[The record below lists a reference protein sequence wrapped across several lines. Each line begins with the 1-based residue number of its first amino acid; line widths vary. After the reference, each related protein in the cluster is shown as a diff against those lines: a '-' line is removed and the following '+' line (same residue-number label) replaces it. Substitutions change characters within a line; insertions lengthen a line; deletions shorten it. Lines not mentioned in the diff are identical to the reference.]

1 MRPRP
6 PHGLPGVAQTTR
18 ETPQPALTTK
28 PQQRQPQQGP
38 PDHSKPLSRSTLGPH
53 LARGSGLEWGLP
65 AVIPGRA
72 LPALLFKSAGE
83 RKNSNNKKGAA
94 ERRGPAV
101 TNAVTQGPLP
111 PQVLIILAPPAE
123 PPHRSRAGDTTA
135 PRPAVLGVS
144 SPNPPG
150 APQPR
155 LADRAGHS
163 RPELWP
169 FSAPARGHG
178 GSVSPAG
185 WFGVSVARRAWL
197 CGQPWLSAWRHRC
210 SGVPGWAGFTTPAG
224 DTGRASVGGEKGGCP
239 RGMCRRQQEPGRGRG
254 GSSCGPA
261 VWGDSPLPGP
271 PGPPGWQNPDVPR
284 INPSNP
290 PPRLWGLWE
299 ALFTQGP
306 PLSILGSST
315 PENPRGPPFSPRGT
329 TPRAHGAW
337 QSSAGAPNPRSPDES
352 RVPPAAGGG
361 GGSLPL
367 QADTCPPSPC
377 QDPGGSGPSREP
389 PAPGTE
395 GLWGTTLS
403 PLTPPPSPSSVSLP
417 NPHSPSITPPCS

>member
-1 MRPRP
+1 MISLYSSGPSDCHSSEAQTPTWAPRGGTDYQGDPSTSPDHKVPTKAASTRTPRP
-6 PHGLPGVAQTTR
+6 LKAAFQ
-18 ETPQPALTTK
+18 E
-28 PQQRQPQQGP
+28 
-38 PDHSKPLSRSTLGPH
+38 HSGPH

-83 RKNSNNKKGAA
+83 RKNSNNRKGAA

-135 PRPAVLGVS
+135 PRPAVLGVA
-144 SPNPPG
+144 PEIPPLS
-150 APQPR
+150 R

-163 RPELWP
+163 RQELWP

-185 WFGVSVARRAWL
+185 WCGVSVARRAWL

-254 GSSCGPA
+254 GRSCGPA

-271 PGPPGWQNPDVPR
+271 PDPPGWQNPDVPR

-299 ALFTQGP
+299 APFAQGP
-306 PLSILGSST
+306 PLNLLGSST
-315 PENPRGPPFSPRGT
+315 PENPR
-329 TPRAHGAW
+329 
-337 QSSAGAPNPRSPDES
+337 
-352 RVPPAAGGG
+352 
-361 GGSLPL
+361 
-367 QADTCPPSPC
+367 CPPLLPPRHHPTGARSLAELGGRSQPSE
-377 QDPGGSGPSREP
+377 PG
-389 PAPGTE
+389 
-395 GLWGTTLS
+395 
-403 PLTPPPSPSSVSLP
+403 
-417 NPHSPSITPPCS
+417 